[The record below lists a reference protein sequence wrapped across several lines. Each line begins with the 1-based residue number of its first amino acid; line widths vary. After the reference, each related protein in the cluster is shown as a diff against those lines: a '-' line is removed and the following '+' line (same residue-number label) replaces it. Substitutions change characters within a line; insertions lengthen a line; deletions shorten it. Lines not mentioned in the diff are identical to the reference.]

1 MWELNGNPY
10 EVQARALNETA
21 EFPHGYA
28 YFMEMGLGKTAVT
41 LADFLR
47 AKKKGLA
54 DILVIVAPHSL
65 LGNWAREVKQWPKSE
80 NMLTCTIWPKKEN
93 ADVYVLNYEAFAVGN
108 ATGNKFVSDL
118 CSKFRVFLVLDESTQ
133 IKNSQSVRTR
143 ALLSLARDATFTR
156 ILSGAPMVQG
166 PHDLWSQLKFIGEL
180 RGVNY
185 YQYRNRYCK
194 MGGFQGRQILG
205 ANEIRMPELHGILA
219 NCAFRAKKSDWLDI
233 PDKIYVPRTLS
244 LSPQYARAY
253 EEMRKELLLE
263 IDGQEITAPMA
274 ITLML
279 KLQQISS
286 GFVISDTGVTTRISG
301 VNNKLNTLIDIITN
315 EIDTKVV
322 IPVYFQ
328 ESQAIL
334 IEALEANNIKFA
346 KILSKMTPEEIENE
360 KLSFNGDDTV
370 KVALAQTSSQKY
382 GHTLLGTAS
391 VPCHTTIFYENTFSL
406 DDRLQMEDRN
416 HRIGQ
421 RFPVTI
427 IDLNCSSIEEKAVAA
442 LNATYDFY
450 DVLGDGGENAFIA
463 AVPKGSS
470 VEDYMEE
477 E

>member
-1 MWELNGNPY
+1 MWDLIGAPY
-10 EVQARALNETA
+10 EVQSRALVKTA
-21 EFPHGYA
+21 DFPHGYA

-41 LADFLR
+41 IADFLR
-47 AKKKGLA
+47 AKKAGKA
-54 DILVIVAPHSL
+54 DKLVIVAPHSL
-65 LGNWAREVKQWPKSE
+65 LGNWAREVKHWPKPEYALSV
-80 NMLTCTIWPKKEN
+80 TIWPKKEN
-93 ADVYVLNYEAFAVGN
+93 SDVYVLNYEAFAVGN
-108 ATGNKFVSDL
+108 ATGTQFVSDL
-118 CSKFRVFLVLDESTQ
+118 CSKFKVFIALDESTQ
-133 IKNSQSVRTR
+133 IKNNQSVRTR

-156 ILSGAPMVQG
+156 TLSGAPMVQG

-205 ANEIRMPELHGILA
+205 ANEQKMEELHGILA
-219 NCAFRAKKSDWLDI
+219 GCAFRAKKSDWLDI
-233 PDKIYVPRTLS
+233 PEKIYLPRTMS
-244 LSPQYARAY
+244 LSPQYAKAY
-253 EEMRKELLLE
+253 EVMRRELLLE
-263 IDGQEITAPMA
+263 IGNDQEVTAPMA

-286 GFVISDTGVTTRISG
+286 GFIISDDGQTNRLTGP
-301 VNNKLNTLIDIITN
+301 NNKLNTLIDIITN

-328 ESQAIL
+328 ESQAIVM
-334 IEALEANNIKFA
+334 EALEANNIKFA
-346 KILSKMTPEEIENE
+346 KILSKMSPEEIEHEKRRFNE
-360 KLSFNGDDTV
+360 DDDV

-382 GHTLLGTAS
+382 GHTLLGTEK

-421 RFPVTI
+421 RFPVSI

-442 LNATYDFY
+442 LNRK
-450 DVLGDGGENAFIA
+450 ENLAKVIVDA
-463 AVPKGSS
+463 IRTRV
-470 VEDYMEE
+470 
-477 E
+477 